1 MPHHPD
7 NRAPVTHSLF
17 DLDGLLLDTERI
29 YTTVT
34 QKIVGR
40 FGKTFDW
47 SLKRNMIGRPAI
59 DSANYLVDAL
69 ALPMNADEYLNER
82 NAMLRKSFATCEAM
96 PGAEKLIRHLH
107 RHDIRMAVATSSTRD
122 LYEIKITRHREWFA
136 LFEVVVT
143 GDDAEIAQGKPAPD
157 IFLIAAARINADAAS
172 TLVFE
177 DSPLGLEA
185 GIAAQMR
192 VVAVPDPNMAKGR
205 YPEADLIIN
214 SLAEFA
220 PQRYG
225 LPGY

>member
-1 MPHHPD
+1 MLT
-7 NRAPVTHSLF
+7 VTHVLF

-47 SLKRNMIGRPAI
+47 SVKRNMIGRPAI

-69 ALPMNADEYLNER
+69 ALPMSADEYLNER
-82 NAMLRKSFATCEAM
+82 NAMLRKSFADCDAM

-107 RHDIRMAVATSSTRD
+107 RHLIPMALATSSERD
-122 LYEIKITRHREWFA
+122 LYEIKITRHRAWFA
-136 LFEVVVT
+136 LFASVVT

-157 IFLIAAARINADAAS
+157 IFLIAASRINADAAS

-177 DSPLGLEA
+177 DSPLGLQA
-185 GIAAQMR
+185 GIAANMR
-192 VVAVPDPNMAKGR
+192 VVAVPDPNMDKSS
-205 YPEADLIIN
+205 YHEADLIID
-214 SLAEFA
+214 SLEEFA